1 MGEAR
6 ARAYVRPVVAEQR
19 FTDADG
25 QVIDYGNRW
34 RLTGPP
40 DDSYSVESNTE
51 RFAPLHTVADA
62 LVAHL
67 VDAYDVT
74 VEDGLDDARLQDWG
88 RPILRAVRLTPTDPQ
103 AASVLIA
110 WTDYPGVALHA
121 GLLLQSSWPVC
132 GCDACDDSWELLA
145 DEIEHTVLAVATGG
159 FTERIGRASRQ
170 VVIGRGDKAMRDAS
184 AMAVRGADAS
194 ASASGLS
201 MLEIPDGTD
210 LRLINTMPGPAARRP
225 NALKR
230 LAEAVVADPPRPW
243 LEWSLRDG
251 DWFTGSGHA
260 VRNVEPSVLKAYR
273 KRLDALDGPWHPWPA
288 RH

>member
-159 FTERIGRASRQ
+159 FTERISNRWRS
-170 VVIGRGDKAMRDAS
+170 MRH
-184 AMAVRGADAS
+184 
-194 ASASGLS
+194 
-201 MLEIPDGTD
+201 
-210 LRLINTMPGPAARRP
+210 
-225 NALKR
+225 
-230 LAEAVVADPPRPW
+230 
-243 LEWSLRDG
+243 WSLRDG
-251 DWFTGSGHA
+251 DWAVSSGN
-260 VRNVEPSVLKAYR
+260 VVQNVEPSRLKAYR
-273 KRLDALDGPWHPWPA
+273 KQLDALDGPWHPWSA